1 MKNSLLS
8 DGLWHAICFTWSNV
22 DGNLTV
28 YKDNVMTDQTSGVR
42 TGQSITGGGKWVLG
56 QDQDTVGGG
65 FEIEDSFHGELVEVN
80 VWGRVLSRQE
90 IARFS
95 TDCQRRMDGDVKRW
109 PEFRNGLRGSVRAV
123 EEPGCGFCQV

>member
-1 MKNSLLS
+1 
-8 DGLWHAICFTWSNV
+8 
-22 DGNLTV
+22 
-28 YKDNVMTDQTSGVR
+28 MTDQTSGVR
-42 TGQSITGGGKWVLG
+42 TGQNITGGGRWVLG

-65 FEIEDSFHGELVEVN
+65 FQIVDSFHGELVEVN

-95 TDCQRRMDGDVKRW
+95 IDCQRRMDGDIKRW